1 MRNQYRFVSTIY
13 RMIFALAILAVCS
26 PFSARSETLRE
37 VLNKEGLH
45 PDTAQIANLDQ
56 PIAMNSYAMLNNE
69 QIACIGYFGELDL
82 SQSKYPLPFYL
93 TLLKKADNQWQTNVI
108 GDYQWGTP
116 MDFFATSEFLYLTT
130 HVNPSAG
137 YVGVIRKADLT
148 VYDTLDAALIRILSD
163 NAVLYAGNTIHFAP
177 VHDESVWL
185 YTPETKDRRRI
196 YPFKP
201 YQPVRVQHIARLKAE
216 FERRGDAWFA
226 ENNHPKN
233 PELFTESIDWEN
245 LAVNEQTDAL
255 AFATSYDNTEAWNPD
270 AATPADESSTTDVV
284 CVFWHVR
291 SPEIMRYQEILLTDV
306 KRRYG
311 DMPLAELLTGKR
323 LDEIFQEE

>member
-1 MRNQYRFVSTIY
+1 MRNQYRFVLTIY
-13 RMIFALAILAVCS
+13 NMILALAILAACS

-45 PDTAQIANLDQ
+45 PDTAQIANLDL

-69 QIACIGYFGELDL
+69 QIACIGYFLESDL
-82 SQSKYPLPFYL
+82 SQPNYPLPFYL
-93 TLLKKADNQWQTNVI
+93 TLLKKADNQWQANVI

-116 MDFFATSEFLYLTT
+116 MEFFATSELLYLTT

-201 YQPVRVQHIARLKAE
+201 YQPVRAQHIARLKAE
-216 FERRGDAWFA
+216 FKRRGDAWFA

-245 LAVNEQTDAL
+245 LAVNEETDAL
-255 AFATSYDNTEAWNPD
+255 AFTTSYDDSEACRPEDD
-270 AATPADESSTTDVV
+270 ACLRSDATTDVV
-284 CVFWHVR
+284 CVFWHIR
-291 SPEIMRYQEILLTDV
+291 SPEIMRYKEILLNDV

-311 DMPLAELLTGKR
+311 DIPLAELLTVKH
-323 LDEIFQEE
+323 LNEIFHE